1 MSALKDGGYTVT
13 LKGKE
18 YRLLFT
24 LNALDEI
31 QGKFGGYDKLNEVF
45 NQNNPDWVKDTKWL
59 LTLLL
64 NEGLLEEDENAELL
78 TETQVGRMIHTGN
91 LQEVQRAILRV
102 LCCRDSRRRRKGQRG
117 RGGAGRGKR
126 RYGGNGQPRRKIR
139 HCAAFIYRYGAAGI
153 PGARGVEKNT
163 IPDCDAI

>member
-91 LQEVQRAILRV
+91 LQEVQRAIYASFV
-102 LCCRDSRRRRKGQRG
+102 AGTAGDGEKDNED
-117 RGGAGRGKR
+117 GGEPGEENEDTGEMV
-126 RYGGNGQPRRKIR
+126 
-139 HCAAFIYRYGAAGI
+139 AAQ
-153 PGARGVEKNT
+153 E
-163 IPDCDAI
+163 D